1 MICEY
6 HISSLFVTPSYCT
19 GPNNSIPTYVNGR
32 SKEANI
38 AAGRNAMEYLEL
50 LIRSYSDQLLAAI
63 LIHNILVV
71 MKDPMII
78 DA

>member
-1 MICEY
+1 M
-6 HISSLFVTPSYCT
+6 
-19 GPNNSIPTYVNGR
+19 NGR